1 MDFDYETPDTGVD
14 TEPETTDAGTA
25 DFDFET
31 MYEQGRPETSED
43 TAESVEEAEDATE
56 ETEPAEPE
64 EVPDKPWKNAENAA
78 HAQQRR
84 QQELEQALQAE
95 RDRVVREI
103 YGDQIN
109 PYTNQPI
116 NSYAE
121 YTSYQKQYQAEQ
133 REAAGITEAQWQE
146 MVNSSPEVQQA
157 RQILEQ
163 NQRFQQEQQIA
174 RGKQL
179 IDEDVKYISSI
190 DPSIKTLDDI
200 RAMDNSQE
208 IFDKVGHGYSLRD
221 AYITSNIAQITQR
234 KQAAARQ
241 QVINQTVSKQHLQT
255 TGGNGSGEEISV
267 PPEIM
272 AEYRAMLPNA
282 TDKQIKAHY
291 KRTMKG

>member
-1 MDFDYETPDTGVD
+1 MDYEYEEPVGSETEPDTAD
-14 TEPETTDAGTA
+14 TEL
-25 DFDFET
+25 DFET
-31 MYEQGRPETSED
+31 MYEQGRPEPQ
-43 TAESVEEAEDATE
+43 EEAAEPSEEVEDAPE
-56 ETEPAEPE
+56 EEEPAPQDVEAE
-64 EVPDKPWKNAENAA
+64 KPWKNAENAA
-78 HAQQRR
+78 YAQQRR

-103 YGDQIN
+103 YGEQIN

-116 NSYAE
+116 NT
-121 YTSYQKQYQAEQ
+121 YTAYQQYQQQYQQEQ

-157 RQILEQ
+157 RQILAQ
-163 NQRFQQEQQIA
+163 NQQLQQEQQIA

-179 IDEDVKYISSI
+179 IEEDVKYISSI
-190 DPSIKTLDDI
+190 DPSIKTFDDI
-200 RAMDNSQE
+200 RAMENSQE

-221 AYITSNIAQITQR
+221 AYITSNIARITQR

-241 QVINQTVSKQHLQT
+241 QVINQTASKQHLQP
-255 TGGNGSGEEISV
+255 TGGNGAGEEISV

-272 AEYRAMLPNA
+272 AEYRAMLPHA